1 MCGSAPG
8 HPDFFSLSTR
18 RPYSTRSSC
27 YARGTCGRSQCLRL
41 PEGREEKPQ
50 PGGKRRAAWDT
61 PAATPISDVAV
72 HTSDARISTT
82 PRAHPHT
89 HNEISLYTAR
99 VGNPT
104 NIPLY
109 SLISSIANSEQ
120 VKLYI
125 LNSGRGRIL
134 YYVAWVSSPSVASYR
149 STCTCAHRLLAPGST
164 YY

>member
-1 MCGSAPG
+1 MNFARHELAKTWFTGIGIGIGIGIVLLNRKRVTFSSGTLFFCLWQRSWPSV
-8 HPDFFSLSTR
+8 FFSLSTR
-18 RPYSTRSSC
+18 RPYSTWSSC

-109 SLISSIANSEQ
+109 SLISSIAS
-120 VKLYI
+120 K
-125 LNSGRGRIL
+125 
-134 YYVAWVSSPSVASYR
+134 
-149 STCTCAHRLLAPGST
+149 
-164 YY
+164 